1 MLKQTQ
7 THAHTPC
14 IEWISASKKL
24 KYGREEIKNVKN
36 LVWASFCSTL
46 LLARTV
52 SATLHSLEEEEEE
65 KRLRRKDESILIS
78 FRLFIYSKRDYYYY
92 SFIQKM
98 VILIQSINQSSIHT
112 SNHSFIHSFIHIHS
126 FDLLSNTWMKIKER
140 EKNLNVTLFES
151 TWILN
156 YNHY

>member
-112 SNHSFIHSFIHIHS
+112 SNHSFIHSSTSIHLIYYQTLEWKS
-126 FDLLSNTWMKIKER
+126 KRERKIW
-140 EKNLNVTLFES
+140 T
-151 TWILN
+151 
-156 YNHY
+156 

>member
-14 IEWISASKKL
+14 IKWISASKKL

-78 FRLFIYSKRDYYYY
+78 VRLFIYSKRDYYY

-112 SNHSFIHSFIHIHS
+112 SNHSFIHPHPFIWFI
-126 FDLLSNTWMKIKER
+126 IKQLNENQRER
-140 EKNLNVTLFES
+140 EKSERNPF
-151 TWILN
+151 WIDLDS
-156 YNHY
+156 